1 MFIEIGQ
8 FLNQRLSELGID
20 HIFGLPGDFNLSYL
34 EQIEEDTSLEFIG
47 NCNELNAAY
56 AADGYARSNGVAAL
70 VTTYGVGDLSAINGI
85 AGAYA
90 ENVPVILISG
100 IPPLH
105 AVNRGELIHHTLVD
119 GNYDNIMNCMKEFTV
134 AQTRLTPEKGCK
146 ICLAPKLPFFDS
158 GIHASSTNVVASL
171 SSRRTRLEYAK
182 SVPIPPSISI
192 QASLRVHP
200 VACANV

>member
-70 VTTYGVGDLSAINGI
+70 VTTYGVGFKCNQW
-85 AGAYA
+85 
-90 ENVPVILISG
+90 
-100 IPPLH
+100 H
-105 AVNRGELIHHTLVD
+105 
-119 GNYDNIMNCMKEFTV
+119 CW
-134 AQTRLTPEKGCK
+134 
-146 ICLAPKLPFFDS
+146 CL
-158 GIHASSTNVVASL
+158 
-171 SSRRTRLEYAK
+171 
-182 SVPIPPSISI
+182 
-192 QASLRVHP
+192 
-200 VACANV
+200 C